1 MLDADLLLI
10 KYNMAAQHDLGTKVA
25 ECRLCCRALSRL
37 SPGPRP
43 ALQNNRRKEEEVEE
57 DERRRRKQHN
67 GTGSTEK
74 EEGRGEEETAT
85 LLCWAANAV
94 YTINRLLLAVQAKRK
109 KWKIKPILCAY
120 WATKYCMMAT
130 LPVVPHTPLPT
141 LPTPAPAVQLPFGR
155 AAV

>member
-85 LLCWAANAV
+85 LLC
-94 YTINRLLLAVQAKRK
+94 
-109 KWKIKPILCAY
+109 
-120 WATKYCMMAT
+120 
-130 LPVVPHTPLPT
+130 
-141 LPTPAPAVQLPFGR
+141 
-155 AAV
+155 